1 MTGEVTATRTP
12 ALGSADAALFA
23 GARLRAA
30 RMQPYLASAVFALVP
45 VARPGYGTFGVDRW
59 WRVYMDMDVA
69 RGWGVEATAAVLLH
83 EAHHMVRDHH
93 GRADRLHVTTTQAR
107 RWNLAGD
114 AAINDDLVAEGL
126 PVPDPVLPRHLGL
139 TDGGVEEAYFR
150 HLLAQSEQADHH
162 SCGSGAGGT
171 PLPVEI
177 DADPEEAGAGGVDE
191 VDAGAV
197 RRAVADDV
205 VRSQD
210 QGRPVSPGLA
220 RWARDLLC
228 PQVPWRSM
236 LRSAL
241 GHNVRAVAGRLQP
254 DWARVDRRAD
264 SRPDFPR
271 AGARHHRPDIT
282 VVIDTSA
289 SMTPTLLDAAVT
301 EINSLLHR
309 AGINELTVV
318 VCDCTAARPQRVRRL
333 GQLTM
338 SGGGGTDLRI
348 GIAAA
353 VADRPTPSVIIVLTD
368 GWTPWPTAAPART
381 TLIAVVIGAEA
392 PLPGGPGIVALRID
406 EPR

>member
-1 MTGEVTATRTP
+1 MTTTRTV
-12 ALGSADAALFA
+12 ALGPGDAELVA

-45 VARPGYGTFGVDRW
+45 VPEPGYGTFGVDRW

-69 RGWGVEATAAVLLH
+69 RVWGVEATAAVLLH

-93 GRADRLHVTTTQAR
+93 GRADRMSVTGAQAR

-114 AAINDDLVAEGL
+114 AAINDDLVADGI

-139 TDGGVEEAYFR
+139 TDGGIEEAYFR
-150 HLLAQSEQADHH
+150 HLVKEPDHQGH
-162 SCGSGAGGT
+162 DSCGSGAGGA

-177 DADPEEAGAGGVDE
+177 DVGPDGPGADGVDD
-191 VDAGAV
+191 VDAAAI
-197 RRAVADDV
+197 RRAVAHDV

-210 QGRPVSPGLA
+210 RGVPVSPGLV
-220 RWARDLLC
+220 RWARDLLY
-228 PQVPWRSM
+228 PQVPWRSL

-241 GHNVRAVAGRLQP
+241 GRRVRSVSSRPHP
-254 DWARVDRRAD
+254 DWTRADRRAD

-271 AGARHHRPDIT
+271 PGARHHRPDIA

-289 SMTPTLLDAAVT
+289 SMTPSLLDAAAT
-301 EINSLLHR
+301 EINALLHR
-309 AGINELTVV
+309 SGIRELTVV
-318 VCDCTAARPQRVRRL
+318 VCDCTAARPQQVRRL

-338 SGGGGTDLRI
+338 LGGGGTDLRI

-353 VADRPTPSVIIVLTD
+353 AAGRPSPSVIVVLTD
-368 GWTPWPTAAPART
+368 GWTPWPTAAPPRT
-381 TLIAVVIGAEA
+381 ALIAVVIGEEA
-392 PLPGGPGIVALRID
+392 PLPRGPGIVALRID